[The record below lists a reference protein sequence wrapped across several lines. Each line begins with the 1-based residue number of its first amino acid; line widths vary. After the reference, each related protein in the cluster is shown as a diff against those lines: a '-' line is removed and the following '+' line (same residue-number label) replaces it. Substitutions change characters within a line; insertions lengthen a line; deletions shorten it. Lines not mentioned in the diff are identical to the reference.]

1 LAQYLSDLGSSR
13 YERLSGGIKVANSEK
28 LSPTEFARWVDAFN
42 LHNGPGRLLWPF
54 VKTMFSDSGRIYYVR
69 FEKTGICK
77 VAMFIDDKASGW
89 MLFFTDNIPNV
100 LDPNFSDR
108 RDDDARSP
116 EATDG

>member
-1 LAQYLSDLGSSR
+1 
-13 YERLSGGIKVANSEK
+13 
-28 LSPTEFARWVDAFN
+28 
-42 LHNGPGRLLWPF
+42 
-54 VKTMFSDSGRIYYVR
+54 
-69 FEKTGICK
+69 
-77 VAMFIDDKASGW
+77 MFIDDKASGW